1 MQQNK
6 GKGNGNVKK
15 EANPKEKKK
24 FKEFLHKFFKIF
36 IIIFGAAIAI
46 NILVIGVL
54 FLIHKNKLADERGY
68 LNPQGQMVDVGGH
81 SVHVFVD
88 GDENAGKTLVFI
100 HSNGITDDS
109 VALEPL
115 FGKLQEYRLVYID
128 RSGFGYSD
136 TTKTD
141 KDIESIVTELRT
153 ALEKVNVKGPY
164 VLVPNGIAGLEA
176 TYWADKYPDEVE
188 SIIGIN
194 ISVADDFDGV
204 TEEQY
209 CGFFNYL
216 MVKFAA
222 IGGQRYV
229 KSVYPDNFGAVY
241 TEKQMIVRKALISK
255 NFYTSDMYE
264 EDLQAVHNAAV
275 VKELGWP
282 EQTPMLV
289 ILANPLMAPYIEDD
303 SSVREEYEDAL
314 KEVYGTATDASA
326 GDADG
331 VDYVGE
337 YNADKKA
344 YYSQYKNVQIE
355 EMSGPSRLYTYDPD
369 GVAKLI
375 KAYLDD

>member
-81 SVHVFVD
+81 SVHVIVD
-88 GDENAGKTLVFI
+88 GDENADKTLVFI

-115 FGKLQEYRLVYID
+115 FGKLQEYRLVYVD

-194 ISVADDFDGV
+194 ISVANDFEGI

-229 KSVYPDNFGAVY
+229 KSVYPDNIGAVY
-241 TEKQMIVRKALISK
+241 TEKQMITRKALISK
-255 NFYTSDMYE
+255 NFYTQDMYE
-264 EDLQAVHNAAV
+264 EDLHAVANAAK
-275 VKELGWP
+275 VKEAGFP
-282 EQTPMLV
+282 TDIPMLV
-289 ILANPLMAPYIEDD
+289 IFSNPLMRPYIDD
-303 SSVREEYEDAL
+303 DASVREEYEGAL
-314 KEVYGTATDASA
+314 EEVYGTQTDASA
-326 GDADG
+326 SDADKI
-331 VDYVGE
+331 DYVGQ
-337 YNADKKA
+337 YNASRKE
-344 YYSQYKNVQIE
+344 YFSQFANVE
-355 EMSGPSRLYTYDPD
+355 MDEMSGPSRLYTYDPE
-369 GVAKLI
+369 GVAQRI
-375 KAYLDD
+375 IAYLSR

>member
-81 SVHVFVD
+81 SVHVIVD
-88 GDENAGKTLVFI
+88 GDENADKTLVFI

-115 FGKLQEYRLVYID
+115 FGKLQEYRLVYVD

-241 TEKQMIVRKALISK
+241 TEKQK
-255 NFYTSDMYE
+255 NTDSDRGG
-264 EDLQAVHNAAV
+264 A
-275 VKELGWP
+275 WRRP
-282 EQTPMLV
+282 CRCLV
-289 ILANPLMAPYIEDD
+289 F
-303 SSVREEYEDAL
+303 
-314 KEVYGTATDASA
+314 
-326 GDADG
+326 
-331 VDYVGE
+331 
-337 YNADKKA
+337 
-344 YYSQYKNVQIE
+344 
-355 EMSGPSRLYTYDPD
+355 
-369 GVAKLI
+369 
-375 KAYLDD
+375 

>member
-81 SVHVFVD
+81 SVHVIVD
-88 GDENAGKTLVFI
+88 GDENADKTLVFI

-115 FGKLQEYRLVYID
+115 FGKLQEYRLVYVD

-229 KSVYPDNFGAVY
+229 KSVYPDNIGAVY
-241 TEKQMIVRKALISK
+241 TEKQMITRKALISK
-255 NFYTSDMYE
+255 NFYTQDMYE
-264 EDLQAVHNAAV
+264 EDLHAVANAAK
-275 VKELGWP
+275 VKEAGFP
-282 EQTPMLV
+282 TDIPMLV
-289 ILANPLMAPYIEDD
+289 IFSNPLMRPYIDD
-303 SSVREEYEDAL
+303 DASVREEYEGAL
-314 KEVYGTATDASA
+314 EEVYGTQTDASA
-326 GDADG
+326 SDADKI
-331 VDYVGE
+331 DYVGQ
-337 YNADKKA
+337 YNASRKE
-344 YYSQYKNVQIE
+344 YFSQFANVE
-355 EMSGPSRLYTYDPD
+355 MDEMSGPSRIYTYDPE
-369 GVAKLI
+369 GVAQRI
-375 KAYLDD
+375 IAYLSR